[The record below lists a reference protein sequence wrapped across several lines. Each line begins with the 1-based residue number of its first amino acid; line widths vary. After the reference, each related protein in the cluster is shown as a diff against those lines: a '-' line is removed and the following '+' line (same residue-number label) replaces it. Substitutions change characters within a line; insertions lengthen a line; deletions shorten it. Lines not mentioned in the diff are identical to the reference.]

1 VTDTHAQPDAESRSE
16 SDRVPVILLE
26 TPELIV
32 LDKPSGWHTVRGK
45 GDALGERSVE
55 GWLIERDPELEHM
68 PEAGLVHRLD
78 RGTSGCLMVAK
89 TLEASEFLQEELRI
103 REGKIQKRYVAVVT
117 GRPPRRGEFTLHFTS
132 RYRGSKKVKVHD
144 EGDHTV
150 RGRCRWW
157 RRDDLHPGPGRQVVE
172 VDLIG
177 PGRRHQIRAGLAHL
191 GMPIV
196 GDTLYG
202 GPAAERIM
210 LHASSVTI
218 EGRKIQ
224 APLPEG
230 FGG

>member
-1 VTDTHAQPDAESRSE
+1 MTDTHSQPDADVE
-16 SDRVPVILLE
+16 RVPAILLE
-26 TPELIV
+26 TSELIV

-45 GDALGERSVE
+45 GDAIGERSVE

-103 REGKIQKRYVAVVT
+103 REGRIQKRYLAVVT

-132 RYRGSKKVKVHD
+132 RYRGSKKVKVQD

-157 RRDDLHPGPGRQVVE
+157 RRDDLDPGAGRKVVE

-210 LHASSVTI
+210 LHACSVTI
-218 EGRKIQ
+218 EGRKVE
-224 APLPEG
+224 APIPAG
-230 FGG
+230 FGGTTPD